1 MEFKEP
7 LAPLSEDMSAGN
19 ESLNAQGAKM
29 EDATEQV
36 STVGLESELEV
47 NIVSECTSTVSLK
60 NDVANEEI
68 ADQPITENNV
78 VPVDVAIQEVSIV
91 ELSEEEPLEGATQEE
106 TTFVQDLSNPTPEAT
121 LSNTD
126 SEAAF
131 DSTLVFGSPLNE
143 TEDEEEQ
150 DAMQLEAL
158 ETDSLPNEKYGNLNR
173 LELVLALEEVVKHED
188 FQYIRSQIG
197 FIRAAFKKLT
207 KDESLEIVENSL
219 KQQDEELIEN
229 EEIVVS
235 DPLVKRFEQALNIY
249 KARKNHFDQLLE
261 KQKYDN
267 LLEKKRIIDE
277 LRSLIDSDEEL
288 KKTYDKFRDL
298 REKWSNLGPVPQAEK
313 NELWNNFHFL
323 VERFFDK
330 IKINKELK
338 DLDLKRNLE
347 QKAAL
352 CEKAEELLL
361 ETSIV
366 KTFQKLQKLHE
377 AWREIGPVATDK
389 KDEIWDRFRAATEK
403 LNRRRQEF
411 YDVIRK
417 DQSQNLE
424 EKVKLCEKAELLA
437 ATNPTTIKD
446 WQKLTDQINE
456 LFEAWKKIGF
466 APKKINNDV
475 WIRFRAALDTVFK
488 GRREF
493 YLKLKENQTE
503 NYNKK
508 LNLCLQAEALK
519 DSTDWRSTTNELIA
533 LQNEWKK
540 IGSVPNKF
548 SDKIWKKFRSACDE
562 FFKRKAQFFNN
573 IDETQEENLKK
584 KREIIDQLK
593 NHAYTSNNSENLKII
608 NEYQR
613 QFLDAGHVPIKF
625 KDKIYTEFRKTID
638 DLFERL
644 SISKNIKSTNS
655 YKAKVENLK
664 SAPNADQA
672 IYWERTNILK
682 KISELQ
688 HEVKVL
694 ENNIGYLASSK
705 KADLLKISI
714 EEKIEKTRQEVLIL
728 EEKLRM
734 LRD

>member
-19 ESLNAQGAKM
+19 ESLNAQGAKT
-29 EDATEQV
+29 ENATEQV
-36 STVGLESELEV
+36 STVGLESELDV
-47 NIVSECTSTVSLK
+47 NIASECTNSISLE

-68 ADQPITENNV
+68 ADQPVTENNI

-91 ELSEEEPLEGATQEE
+91 EPSEEEPLEGTTQDD

-158 ETDSLPNEKYGNLNR
+158 ETDSLPDEKYGNLNR

-207 KDESLEIVENSL
+207 KDETLEIVENSL

-235 DPLVKRFEQALNIY
+235 DPLVKRFEQALNVY

-593 NHAYTSNNSENLKII
+593 NHAYTTNNSENLKII

-644 SISKNIKSTNS
+644 SISKNTKSTNS